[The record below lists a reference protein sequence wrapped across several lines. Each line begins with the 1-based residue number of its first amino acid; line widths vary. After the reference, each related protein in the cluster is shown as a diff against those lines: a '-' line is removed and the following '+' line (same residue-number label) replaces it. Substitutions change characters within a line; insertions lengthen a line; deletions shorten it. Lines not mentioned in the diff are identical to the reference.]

1 VSGNQCCTSMS
12 MPRKS
17 KIALLFVALFV
28 GGILRL
34 SPHYDERG
42 RFPEHAEAIHL
53 ARSLAFRGEFANPFR
68 LAQTGPSAY
77 ISPAFPTFLALIIRV
92 FGTGAKGNYA
102 FQFAAAA
109 ALATELALLPILT
122 ETMGLGLCPGL
133 FAWAIGL
140 LPPLLTFPD
149 WEVSYAGLLIVL
161 VTILWW
167 TFISKPEPSW
177 SSAVLLGVTAG
188 ILLLTSAS
196 AFSVLAVWSIF
207 FLWRFRLNFR
217 KGRWAVLLIPI
228 AMLMPWT
235 VRNYVVFH
243 RVIPFRTAL
252 GLALA
257 VSDNDCAQVGV
268 RQSERTGCFGKQ
280 SPNHSFEEAQKAQ
293 TLGEAQYNTE
303 KLHEAYRWI
312 AANPRRFISLTLQ
325 RIYAFWF
332 PFETD
337 SPLQQ
342 FTIQGQRRE
351 RLTIYV
357 MTILSILGLPLL
369 IKSNRAVF
377 SVLVS
382 WLFIFPLIYY
392 VALFEDRYRYP
403 ILWVT
408 LVSGSYPL
416 CLVLRSLLRALA
428 LHGRE
433 KQTRDTP
440 ISNARST

>member
-1 VSGNQCCTSMS
+1 
-12 MPRKS
+12 
-17 KIALLFVALFV
+17 
-28 GGILRL
+28 
-34 SPHYDERG
+34 
-42 RFPEHAEAIHL
+42 
-53 ARSLAFRGEFANPFR
+53 
-68 LAQTGPSAY
+68 
-77 ISPAFPTFLALIIRV
+77 
-92 FGTGAKGNYA
+92 
-102 FQFAAAA
+102 
-109 ALATELALLPILT
+109 
-122 ETMGLGLCPGL
+122 MGLGLCPGL

-167 TFISKPEPSW
+167 TFIGKPEPSW

-228 AMLMPWT
+228 AMLVPCT
-235 VRNYVVFH
+235 VRNHVVFH

-257 VSDNDCAQVGV
+257 VSNNDCAPVGV
-268 RQSERTGCFGKQ
+268 RQSERTGCLGQQ

-337 SPLQQ
+337 SPLRQLT
-342 FTIQGQRRE
+342 FLGRRRE
-351 RLTIYV
+351 RFTIYV
-357 MTILSILGLPLL
+357 MTILSVLGLRKL

-377 SVLVS
+377 SVLIS
-382 WLFIFPLIYY
+382 WLLIFPLIYY

-408 LVSGSYPL
+408 LVTGSYPL
-416 CLVLRSLLRALA
+416 CLALRSLL
-428 LHGRE
+428 E
-433 KQTRDTP
+433 TTRDLWAAWQGETDAGCP
-440 ISNARST
+440 DI

>member
-1 VSGNQCCTSMS
+1 MS
-12 MPRKS
+12 MPKKL
-17 KIALLFVALFV
+17 KIALLFVALFA
-28 GGILRL
+28 GGIVRL
-34 SPHYDERG
+34 APHYDERG
-42 RFPEHAEAIHL
+42 QFPEHAEAIHL

-77 ISPAFPTFLALIIRV
+77 ISPAFPAFLALIIRA
-92 FGTGAKGNYA
+92 FGTGANGLYA

-109 ALATELALLPILT
+109 ALAAELALLPVLT
-122 ETMGLGLCPGL
+122 ETMGLGLCPGIL
-133 FAWAIGL
+133 ACAIGL
-140 LPPLLTFPD
+140 LSPLLTFPD

-161 VTILWW
+161 VTMLWW

-177 SSAVLLGVTAG
+177 SSAALLGVTAG

-207 FLWRFRLNFR
+207 FFWKFRLDFR
-217 KGRWAVLLIPI
+217 NGRWAVMLIPI

-268 RQSERTGCFGKQ
+268 RQSEKTGCFGKQ
-280 SPNHSFEEAQKAQ
+280 SPNHDFEEAQKAQ

-312 AANPRRFISLTLQ
+312 AANPRRFISLTVQ
-325 RIYAFWF
+325 RIYAFWL
-332 PFETD
+332 PFEVD

-342 FTIQGQRRE
+342 LTIQGRRRE
-351 RLTIYV
+351 RLAIYI
-357 MTILSILGLPLL
+357 MTILSILGVPLL
-369 IKSNRAVF
+369 INSHREVF
-377 SVLVS
+377 YVLVS

-392 VALFEDRYRYP
+392 VSLFEDRYRYP

-416 CLVLRSLLRALA
+416 CLALRSLLETFG
-428 LHGRE
+428 LHGNA
-433 KQTRDTP
+433 KQTRDAP
-440 ISNARST
+440 ISNERFT